1 MTNSLIRAVRGNLVA
16 WLALFVALGG
26 TSLAASHFMITST
39 KQIKPSVIKKL
50 KGNRGATGP
59 KGNQGPQGA
68 QGAKGATGTVDTSQ
82 FFSKTES
89 DGRYLGRGAQAA
101 DSAKLGGVA
110 ASGYTSGEGTQGG
123 RWLEMTNKG
132 KEPNFLF
139 VPQIGEIGLE
149 CLTEPT
155 KAIAVQLTQHA
166 GGPVFLI
173 WGSYPE
179 KQATKTESSTLQED
193 GSSLAQAFGPT
204 ENGTGQMIIQASS
217 VFTSTHAYATITVS
231 AAVTEGKCRFQAN
244 YTVALQ
250 QF

>member
-1 MTNSLIRAVRGNLVA
+1 MAGTV
-16 WLALFVALGG
+16 VALGG
-26 TSLAASHFMITST
+26 TSLAASHFVITST

-59 KGNQGPQGA
+59 RGA
-68 QGAKGATGTVDTSQ
+68 AGLQGAKGTTGAVDTSQ

-89 DGRYLGRGAQAA
+89 DGRYLGVGTQAS

-110 ASGYTSGEGTQGG
+110 ASGYTSGAGTQGG

-132 KEPNFLF
+132 VEANFLF
-139 VPQIGEIGLE
+139 VPQIGELALE
-149 CLTEPT
+149 CLTEPV
-155 KAIAVQLTQHA
+155 KATAVQLTQHA
-166 GGPVFLI
+166 GGPVFLT

-179 KQATKTESSTLQED
+179 KQPTKMESANLKED
-193 GSSLAQAFGPT
+193 GSFLALPFGPA
-204 ENGTGQMIIQASS
+204 ENGTGQMVIQAAS
-217 VFTSTHAYATITVS
+217 VFPSTHAFATITVS